1 VSESETR
8 PASVGAAAAEPADQ
22 PPEPADQPPEAAER
36 RPSEAAERRPSE
48 AAERPSPEGVEE
60 HGEAPR
66 RTRFGIPGEPLQR
79 HSPFYIGFFG
89 ALGALVAIM
98 LMDAVAATRT
108 YLVLIVVSFFIAV
121 GLDPVVRWLVRR
133 GLRRGLAVAIV
144 ALGFLGAV
152 TLFVISLVPVVSDQI
167 QALIDNV
174 PTWIEDARRNETL
187 LDLDER
193 YNIFDRVEGTL
204 TSSDLAN
211 QVFGGALGVGAFVL
225 SALFNAFV
233 IFILTLYFLSSLP
246 TIRRAFLQLAPESRR
261 ERIGHLTDAVLD
273 QTGGYVIGAVGIATC
288 AAVSTAIF
296 LTIAGLGEYA
306 IALALVVGLLDFIP
320 LIGATIGAVIV
331 SIIGF
336 ATSLGIGIACVIFF
350 VIYQQIENYLVY
362 PRIMSRSM
370 SIPAVVTVVAALL
383 GGSLAGVPGAL
394 LAIPV
399 AAAIIFL
406 TREVLVPRQAQR

>member
-1 VSESETR
+1 MSEPETPPDSGAPADDPESATR
-8 PASVGAAAAEPADQ
+8 PGPVDTKAD
-22 PPEPADQPPEAAER
+22 PGDGPEAEAEGGER
-36 RPSEAAERRPSE
+36 RRNRS
-48 AAERPSPEGVEE
+48 
-60 HGEAPR
+60 
-66 RTRFGIPGEPLQR
+66 RFGTPGEPLQR

-89 ALGALVAIM
+89 ALGALFGIM
-98 LMDAVAATRT
+98 LIDALTATRGV
-108 YLVLIVVSFFIAV
+108 LVLIVVSFFLAV
-121 GLDPVVRWLVRR
+121 GLDPLVRLLVRR
-133 GLRRGLAVAIV
+133 GLRRGAAVAIV
-144 ALGFLGAV
+144 ALGLLGAIA
-152 TLFVISLVPVVSDQI
+152 LFVISLVPVVSDQI

-174 PTWIEDARRNETL
+174 PAWIEDARQNKTL
-187 LDLDER
+187 LELDDK
-193 YNIFDRVEGTL
+193 YDVFDRVESTL
-204 TSSDLAN
+204 TSGDLAN

-233 IFILTLYFLSSLP
+233 IFVLTLYFLSSLP
-246 TIRRAFLQLAPESRR
+246 TIRNAFLQLAPESRR

-288 AAVSTAIF
+288 AGVSTAIF
-296 LTIAGLGEYA
+296 LTIAGMGDYA

-320 LIGATIGAVIV
+320 MIGATIGAVIV

-350 VIYQQIENYLVY
+350 FIYQQIENYVVY

-383 GGSLAGVPGAL
+383 GGSLMGVPGAL

-406 TREVLVPRQAQR
+406 TREVLVPRQAER

>member
-1 VSESETR
+1 MSERGSEQSGTVSDSET
-8 PASVGAAAAEPADQ
+8 PPESTAAAD
-22 PPEPADQPPEAAER
+22 PEAATKADPAKTPGPVDTKADPVGADGGDDNGRDSR
-36 RPSEAAERRPSE
+36 RRS
-48 AAERPSPEGVEE
+48 
-60 HGEAPR
+60 
-66 RTRFGIPGEPLQR
+66 RFGLPGEPLQR
-79 HSPFYIGFFG
+79 HSPFYLGFFG
-89 ALGALVAIM
+89 ALGALIAIM
-98 LMDAVAATRT
+98 LVNAITATRGV
-108 YLVLIVVSFFIAV
+108 LVLIVVSFFLAV
-121 GLDPVVRWLVRR
+121 GLDPLVRWLVRR
-133 GLRRGLAVAIV
+133 GMRRGLAVAVV
-144 ALGFLGAV
+144 AFGFLGAI

-174 PTWIEDARRNETL
+174 PDLIGEARGNRTL
-187 LDLDER
+187 LDLDEK
-193 YNIFDRVEGTL
+193 YDVFDRLESTL
-204 TSSDLAN
+204 TSGDLAN

-233 IFILTLYFLSSLP
+233 IFVLTLYFLSSLP

-261 ERIGHLTDAVLD
+261 ERVGQLTDAVLD

-288 AAVSTAIF
+288 AAVCTGIF

-320 LIGATIGAVIV
+320 MIGATIGAVIV
-331 SIIGF
+331 SVIGF

-350 VIYQQIENYLVY
+350 FVYQQIENYIVY

-383 GGSLAGVPGAL
+383 GGSLMGVPGAL

-406 TREVLVPRQAQR
+406 TREILIPRQAER

>member
-1 VSESETR
+1 MSESDSAPTPDPVDTESIDDTDTATPGDR
-8 PASVGAAAAEPADQ
+8 
-22 PPEPADQPPEAAER
+22 
-36 RPSEAAERRPSE
+36 
-48 AAERPSPEGVEE
+48 E
-60 HGEAPR
+60 HLGR
-66 RTRFGIPGEPLQR
+66 SRFGTPGEPLQR

-89 ALGALVAIM
+89 ALGALVGIM
-98 LMDAVAATRT
+98 LVDALTATRGV
-108 YLVLIVVSFFIAV
+108 LVLIVVSFFLAV
-121 GLDPVVRWLVRR
+121 GLDPLVRFLVR
-133 GLRRGLAVAIV
+133 QGLRRGFAVAVV
-144 ALGFLGAV
+144 ALALLGAIA
-152 TLFVISLVPVVSDQI
+152 LFVISLVPVVSDQI

-174 PTWIEDARRNETL
+174 PEWVDEARKNKTL
-187 LDLDER
+187 LDLDEK
-193 YNIFDRVEGTL
+193 YDVFDRVESTL
-204 TSSDLAN
+204 TSGDLAN

-246 TIRRAFLQLAPESRR
+246 SIRSAFLKLAPESRR

-273 QTGGYVIGAVGIATC
+273 QTGGYVIGAIGIATT
-288 AAVSTAIF
+288 AGISTAIF
-296 LTIAGLGEYA
+296 LTIAGMGEYA

-320 LIGATIGAVIV
+320 MIGATIGAVIV

-336 ATSLGIGIACVIFF
+336 ATSLEIGIACVIFF
-350 VIYQQIENYLVY
+350 FIYQQIENYLVY

-383 GGSLAGVPGAL
+383 GGSLMGVPGAL

-406 TREVLVPRQAQR
+406 VREVLVPRQAQL

>member
-1 VSESETR
+1 VSERASEESNPAAGEPETSSDATATAPAPEDAAPDDAADADDKSSDTGTSGDDTSGR
-8 PASVGAAAAEPADQ
+8 PEWRS
-22 PPEPADQPPEAAER
+22 
-36 RPSEAAERRPSE
+36 
-48 AAERPSPEGVEE
+48 
-60 HGEAPR
+60 
-66 RTRFGIPGEPLQR
+66 RFGTPGAPLQR

-89 ALGALVAIM
+89 ALGALIAIM
-98 LMDAVAATRT
+98 LVDALTATRGV
-108 YLVLIVVSFFIAV
+108 LVVIIVSFFLAV
-121 GLDPVVRWLVRR
+121 GLDPLVRWLVRR
-133 GLRRGLAVAIV
+133 GMRRGIAVAIV
-144 ALGFLGAV
+144 AFGFLAAV
-152 TLFVISLVPVVSDQI
+152 AIFVISLVPVVSDQI

-174 PTWIEDARRNETL
+174 PDWVEEARQNERL
-187 LDLDER
+187 LDLDEK
-193 YNIFDRVEGTL
+193 YNIFDRVESTL
-204 TSSDLAN
+204 TSGDLAN

-233 IFILTLYFLSSLP
+233 IFVLTLYFLSALP

-261 ERIGHLTDAVLD
+261 ERVGHLTDAVLD

-336 ATSLGIGIACVIFF
+336 ATDLGIGIACVIFF
-350 VIYQQIENYLVY
+350 VIYQQIENYIVY

-370 SIPAVVTVVAALL
+370 SIPAVVTVIAALL
-383 GGSLAGVPGAL
+383 GGSLMGVPGAL

-406 TREVLVPRQAQR
+406 VREVLVPRQAQL